1 MILVGIDVGGTFTDF
16 IYLNH
21 ETGKTD
27 IHKVST
33 TPDDPSIGVITGLL
47 ELVDKGKLK
56 PFCALLCK
64 YVSGPRLNA
73 WRNIPSEFTI

>member
-33 TPDDPSIGVITGLL
+33 TPLIPPSGNNWTFGA
-47 ELVDKGKLK
+47 
-56 PFCALLCK
+56 C
-64 YVSGPRLNA
+64 R
-73 WRNIPSEFTI
+73 

>member
-16 IYLNH
+16 IYLDH

-56 PFCALLCK
+56 PKSITQIFHGTTTAT
-64 YVSGPRLNA
+64 N
-73 WRNIPSEFTI
+73 